1 MQMGKEALPLV
12 QFDNLTLGYERHP
25 AVHHL
30 TGQIHQGDLL
40 AVVGPNGG
48 GKSTLLKGLMG
59 ELRPLGG
66 RFVWP
71 QGRRQMAYLPQRA
84 RLDLDFPLRVADFVS
99 LGHWPRRGAFAAI
112 RGDHRRAVHDAL
124 HQVGMAGFEQRSLD
138 SLSGGQLQR
147 VLFARLLLEDASLIL
162 LDEPFAAVDEATTR
176 DLLALVHHWQHQGRT
191 VIAVLHDLS
200 QVREHFPLCLLLARD
215 VLGFGPTAGVLVP
228 QNLERARRMQAPF
241 DPLAP
246 VCDLDIEPAAAG
258 RHSHD

>member
-1 MQMGKEALPLV
+1 MQISEQPPMV
-12 QFDNLTLGYERHP
+12 TFDNLTLGYERHP

-30 TGQIHQGDLL
+30 TGHIRQGDLL

-71 QGRRQMAYLPQRA
+71 LGRQQMAYLPQRA

-112 RGDHRRAVHDAL
+112 CGANRRAVHGAL
-124 HQVGMAGFEQRSLD
+124 HQVGMEGFEQRSLD

-147 VLFARLLLEDASLIL
+147 VLFARLLLENAGLIL
-162 LDEPFAAVDEATTR
+162 LDEPFAAVDESTTQ
-176 DLLALVHHWQHQGRT
+176 DLLVLVHQWQQQGRT
-191 VIAVLHDLS
+191 VVAVLHDLN

-215 VLGFGPTAGVLVP
+215 VLGFGSTAEVLVP
-228 QNLERARRMQAPF
+228 KNLERARRMQAPF

-246 VCDLDIEPAAAG
+246 VCDLDAEPVATEK
-258 RHSHD
+258 HSHD